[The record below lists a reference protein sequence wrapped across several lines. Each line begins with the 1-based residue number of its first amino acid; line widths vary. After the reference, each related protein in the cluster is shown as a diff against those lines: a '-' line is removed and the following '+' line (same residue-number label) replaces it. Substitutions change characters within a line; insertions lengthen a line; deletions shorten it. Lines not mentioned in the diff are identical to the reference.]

1 MTEYET
7 CAQLAEAHFPLYKRT
22 FSSLPPKNRR
32 AVWAVLALFH
42 EADRLDVQELGGFE
56 QSAQDFLNGSAPT
69 AFCGRRSPMRG
80 SNLRLKKSRYV
91 SLSPAK
97 SLTEKK

>member
-32 AVWAVLALFH
+32 AAWAVLALFH
-42 EADRLDVQELGGFE
+42 EADRLDVQELG
-56 QSAQDFLNGSAPT
+56 DLN
-69 AFCGRRSPMRG
+69 RRH
-80 SNLRLKKSRYV
+80 K
-91 SLSPAK
+91 
-97 SLTEKK
+97 TF

>member
-22 FSSLPPKNRR
+22 FIPAAKKQA

-56 QSAQDFLNGSAPT
+56 QSAQDFLNGPAPT